1 MRAGGDKVTERLAV
15 TVPKAAGML
24 GLGRTKTWELVRRG
38 RLRSLRVGKR
48 VLVPVRELERFL
60 TEAMAEAE
68 NGR

>member
-1 MRAGGDKVTERLAV
+1 VTERLAV
-15 TVPKAAGML
+15 TVPRAAEML

>member
-1 MRAGGDKVTERLAV
+1 
-15 TVPKAAGML
+15 ML
-24 GLGRTKTWELVRRG
+24 GLGRTKLWELVRRG

>member
-1 MRAGGDKVTERLAV
+1 VTERLAV
-15 TVPKAAGML
+15 TVPQAAEML
-24 GLGRTKTWELVRRG
+24 GLGRTKTWEPVRRG

>member
-1 MRAGGDKVTERLAV
+1 MTERLAV
-15 TVPKAAGML
+15 TVPRAAEML

>member
-1 MRAGGDKVTERLAV
+1 MTERLAV
-15 TVPKAAGML
+15 TVPQAAEML

-48 VLVPVRELERFL
+48 VLIPVRELERFL
-60 TEAMAEAE
+60 TDAMAEAE

>member
-1 MRAGGDKVTERLAV
+1 VTERLAV
-15 TVPKAAGML
+15 TVPQAAEML
-24 GLGRTKTWELVRRG
+24 GLGRSTTWQLVRRG

-48 VLVPVRELERFL
+48 VLIPVRELERFL

>member
-1 MRAGGDKVTERLAV
+1 MTERLAV
-15 TVPKAAGML
+15 TVPQAAEML
-24 GLGRTKTWELVRRG
+24 GLGRSTTWQLVRRG

-48 VLVPVRELERFL
+48 VLIPVRELERFL